1 MYISKMTDRTIK
13 NIFAEQIIDS
23 RGTPTVKCTV
33 TTVDGAVG
41 VASVPSGASTGAYEA
56 HELRDG
62 GEGYL
67 GKSVTGAVSNVNL
80 KIAPELVGRAVD
92 DQYDLDMKMIAL
104 DGTPNK
110 SALGA
115 NATLA
120 VSLALAHAAAASY
133 EMPLWKYLG
142 GASARVMPV
151 PMMNI
156 INGGAHASNNLEMQ
170 EFMIVPHGAR
180 SFEGAMKTALEVYAA
195 LGSLLVKEG
204 LSRTVGDE
212 GGFAPDLASD
222 EAALELIVRAIET
235 AGYRAGIDVSIALDV
250 AASEWAK
257 GGDYL
262 LPKGRVT
269 VERDELLERYKKLCK
284 DYPILSI
291 EDPFSENDHE
301 GFRMITD
308 ALRDV
313 QIVGDDLFVTNT
325 ERLREGVR
333 MGAANAILIKPNQ
346 IGTLTETLD
355 AVNLAKANGYRAI
368 ISHRS
373 GETEDTSIADIAVAL
388 GVGQIKTGAPAR
400 GERTCKYNRLLAI
413 ERELGASAIYG
424 GCK

>member
-13 NIFAEQIIDS
+13 KIFAEQIIDS

-33 TTVDGAVG
+33 ITTGGAVG
-41 VASVPSGASTGAYEA
+41 IASVPSGASTGAYEA

-62 GEGYL
+62 GNDYFGR
-67 GKSVTGAVSNVNL
+67 SVFGAVSNVNL

-92 DQYDLDMKMIAL
+92 DQYALDMKMIAL
-104 DGTPNK
+104 DGTKDK

-120 VSLALAHAAAASY
+120 VSLALSHAAAASY

-142 GASARVMPV
+142 GTSARVMPV

-156 INGGAHASNNLEMQ
+156 INGGAHASNNLELQ
-170 EFMIVPHGAR
+170 EFMIVPHGA
-180 SFEGAMKTALEVYAA
+180 SCFEWAMKISLEVYAA
-195 LGSLLVKEG
+195 LKALLAEEG

-222 EAALELIVRAIET
+222 EAALELIVRAIER
-235 AGYRAGIDVSIALDV
+235 AGYRAGIDVSIALDA

-257 GGDYL
+257 GGNYL

-269 VERDELLERYKKLCK
+269 VERDELLARYRKLCG
-284 DYPILSI
+284 DYPIISI
-291 EDPFSENDHE
+291 EDPFSENDLE
-301 GFRMITD
+301 GFRMITET
-308 ALRDV
+308 LRGI

-325 ERLREGVR
+325 ERLREGIR
-333 MGAANAILIKPNQ
+333 IGAANAILIKPNQ

-355 AVNLAKANGYRAI
+355 AVNLAKTYGYRAI

-413 ERELGASAIYG
+413 ERELDASAIYG
-424 GCK
+424 RYN